1 MDAFPEVLRSELD
14 WLAAELGAARDAEVL
29 AGSTLVG
36 AAEACTT
43 EMEWQ
48 PLTQVAATIAKA
60 TRRRVAAS
68 GRSVRY
74 SRLMLGLVAWLQS
87 SRWRESRGNS
97 ASQVLAAPLD
107 KVATKILARRHK
119 KLLESGKRLKDGTP
133 EERHRVRI
141 AAKKARYAT
150 EFFQELHPGGRV
162 KRHIERLTALQDA
175 LGWLNDAAVAHG
187 LLGQIGKDHP
197 ELAGSAD
204 FARGF
209 LRGHTPQ
216 EVREL
221 ASLWSKLGATKLP
234 G

>member
-87 SRWRESRGNS
+87 SRWRESRGNT

-107 KVATKILARRHK
+107 KVATKILRPA
-119 KLLESGKRLKDGTP
+119 
-133 EERHRVRI
+133 
-141 AAKKARYAT
+141 
-150 EFFQELHPGGRV
+150 
-162 KRHIERLTALQDA
+162 
-175 LGWLNDAAVAHG
+175 
-187 LLGQIGKDHP
+187 
-197 ELAGSAD
+197 
-204 FARGF
+204 
-209 LRGHTPQ
+209 PQ
-216 EVREL
+216 EAARERQAAQGRHSRGAPPRPHCEL
-221 ASLWSKLGATKLP
+221 ASLWSKLSATKLP